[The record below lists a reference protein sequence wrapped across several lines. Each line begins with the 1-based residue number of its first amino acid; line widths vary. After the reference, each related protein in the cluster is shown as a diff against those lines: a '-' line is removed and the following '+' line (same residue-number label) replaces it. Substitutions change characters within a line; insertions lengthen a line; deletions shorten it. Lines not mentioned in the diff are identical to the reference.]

1 MVKTLHFQC
10 GGTSSTSGWGIK
22 FLHTCCSAGKESTCN
37 ARDLGSIPGLERS
50 SGGGHGNLL
59 QQSCLENPHGRR
71 SLVGYS
77 PWSPIELD
85 MDE

>member
-1 MVKTLHFQC
+1 M
-10 GGTSSTSGWGIK
+10 IK
-22 FLHTCCSAGKESTCN
+22 LQALVIKRMEDKARFFCEMYGKESACN
-37 ARDLGSIPGLERS
+37 ARDLGSIPGLGRYF
-50 SGGGHGNLL
+50 GGGHGNLL